1 MLVHKDE
8 SAALS
13 AGSPTASSSEP
24 RGERTGFRVQLHW
37 RPAEGPQR
45 ISMVARDPPVLHVG
59 PQARRSHKHPRAA
72 QTRVPDE
79 PQCCITK
86 VLGRDPWDLLSPA
99 LCLARSREV
108 NTATSPS
115 RSYRQEDHLICIHLS
130 SRLTHSRAAVCPRL
144 SCDILAKQL
153 CPTLFIPPLHSE
165 CCAARVDSNERG
177 IHMLCIFE

>member
-45 ISMVARDPPVLHVG
+45 ISMVARAPPVLHVG
-59 PQARRSHKHPRAA
+59 PQARRSHKNPRAA
-72 QTRVPDE
+72 QTHVQDE

-99 LCLARSREV
+99 FCLARSREV

-130 SRLTHSRAAVCPRL
+130 SRSLTRAPLSALAYPAIFLPSSYARHSFFRRCIHVARL
-144 SCDILAKQL
+144 VS
-153 CPTLFIPPLHSE
+153 TLMSGVYICS
-165 CCAARVDSNERG
+165 A
-177 IHMLCIFE
+177 